1 MAKKYLSKIVK
12 SGNTIYIKDAEA
24 REAIASLP
32 SSTYASTSTCEDII
46 SELT

>member
-1 MAKKYLSKIVK
+1 MAKKYISKIVK
-12 SGNTIYIKDAEA
+12 GDQTLDIKDAEA

-46 SELT
+46 TELT